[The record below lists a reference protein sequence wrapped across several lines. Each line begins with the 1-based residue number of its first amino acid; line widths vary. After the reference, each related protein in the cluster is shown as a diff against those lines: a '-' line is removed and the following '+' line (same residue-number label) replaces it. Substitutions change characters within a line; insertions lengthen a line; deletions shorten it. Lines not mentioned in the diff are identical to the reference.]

1 MFKLQTQAYQRYHIN
16 DAGQF
21 YDQADV
27 WRLATEK
34 YHDNEITVSPYFN
47 IFTIEGEENPELVLN
62 MPFVLGDKYNMVGIL
77 MKRTDIDHYGDIV
90 LYRIPK
96 SHTVYG
102 PMQIENK
109 IDNDPD
115 ISREMTL
122 WGQGGSTV
130 IRGNLLV
137 IPFKNSIFYV
147 EPVYITSQNNASLPE
162 AKRIIVAYKDEI
174 IMAPTLEEALSQ
186 VIKKSDGISENL
198 TTEPTVAPEEITPE
212 DVPDITDYISDII
225 SSYDSFRKSSA
236 SNNWQQMGKDLDNLD
251 KAINK
256 VR

>member
-1 MFKLQTQAYQRYHIN
+1 MVN
-16 DAGQF
+16 
-21 YDQADV
+21 
-27 WRLATEK
+27 
-34 YHDNEITVSPYFN
+34 PYFN
-47 IFTIEGEENPELVLN
+47 IFTLEGETEPELVLN
-62 MPFVLGDKYNMVGIL
+62 MPYVLGDKYNMVGIL
-77 MKRTDIDHYGDIV
+77 MKRTDINHYGELV

-96 SHTVYG
+96 SNTVYG

-162 AKRIIVAYKDEI
+162 IKRIIVAYKDAVV
-174 IMAPTLEEALSQ
+174 MAPTLEEALSQ
-186 VIKKSDGISENL
+186 VIKSSDGMNTGNL
-198 TTEPTVAPEEITPE
+198 LDSPQTTPDDEGTQNIPEA
-212 DVPDITDYISDII
+212 VDYIKEIVDA
-225 SSYDSFRKSSA
+225 YDAFRKSSGQ
-236 SNNWQQMGKDLDNLD
+236 NNWHQMGKDLQKLD
-251 KAINK
+251 DAINNI
-256 VR
+256 R